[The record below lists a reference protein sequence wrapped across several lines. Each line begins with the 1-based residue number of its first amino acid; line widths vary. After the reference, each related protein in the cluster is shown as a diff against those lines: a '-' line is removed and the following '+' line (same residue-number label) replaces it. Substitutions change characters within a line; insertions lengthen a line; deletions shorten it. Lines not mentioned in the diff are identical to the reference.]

1 MEGGSGLGS
10 AVASAG
16 FGRPH
21 CFLDHFDVLQLHGV
35 IAAQRE
41 IDQDAHDLAVL
52 AQEFLRLIEAQLSS
66 RRREGNEVGIGGQP
80 IEFLGD
86 EAVDARQVPSFWSA

>member
-1 MEGGSGLGS
+1 MCCSSTVPSLRS
-10 AVASAG
+10 AK
-16 FGRPH
+16 
-21 CFLDHFDVLQLHGV
+21 
-35 IAAQRE
+35 
-41 IDQDAHDLAVL
+41 IDKDAHDLTVL

-66 RRREGNEVGIGGQP
+66 PRREGNEVGIGGQP